1 MILNPKLFDESMDN
15 RYEWHG
21 APPDGMDIEGAPKKG
36 EQAKEALKQL
46 EELEKNLK

>member
-1 MILNPKLFDESMDN
+1 MEN

-21 APPDGMDIEGAPKKG
+21 SPPDSMDISGAPAKG

-46 EELEKNLK
+46 KDLEEKIRSEHE